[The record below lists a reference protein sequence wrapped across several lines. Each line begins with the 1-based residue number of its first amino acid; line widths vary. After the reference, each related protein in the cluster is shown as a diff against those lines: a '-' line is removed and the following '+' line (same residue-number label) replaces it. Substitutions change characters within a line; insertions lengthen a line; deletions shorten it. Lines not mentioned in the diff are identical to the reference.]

1 MINFAIKNNLN
12 NTSMITYKNIFNKI
26 KIVYGTY
33 KIYITDWF
41 NNVVEQHNNTN
52 NQFCITNDDFEIKEY
67 VF

>member
-1 MINFAIKNNLN
+1 MIIFAIKNNLN
-12 NTSMITYKNIFNKI
+12 NTSMTTYKNVFNKMR
-26 KIVYGTY
+26 IVYGTY
-33 KIYITDWF
+33 KICITDYF